1 MRRNGGFLPFGTMSL
16 DKPWHEYV
24 GFESLRREPVDASD
38 SECILWL
45 DIDNTLYS
53 HAETRCVVGV
63 CANVPG

>member
-24 GFESLRREPVDASD
+24 VFESLRQEAVEASEE
-38 SECILWL
+38 ECILWL